1 MAIGDSFLTSGGAGR
16 EPAAPSAGLRR
27 GIATVGYGEPYRRGV
42 ERLMDSLRSKV
53 HQRYSVTIWD
63 PKQITQ
69 RVIVGGWDYT
79 GYMAKPLSLSEASK
93 FNDLVLLLDASLVA
107 IAPLDPLWAHI
118 EKHGYYLGESGFTC
132 GQWTSDEMLEAF
144 KVTRDAA
151 MALPQPASGIVG
163 LDMRTPASQALV
175 NDWCNLR
182 RFFPGPHSNVN
193 AETKAYSYRNE
204 GWVSDDP
211 RCLGHRHDQ
220 AALGLIAHQFGM
232 TDFQPWTKPG
242 LDAGFVAYGRS
253 GVSERTVLVVEGVHG
268 L

>member
-1 MAIGDSFLTSGGAGR
+1 MAIKPFSFTSGGADR
-16 EPAAPSAGLRR
+16 EPAAPSSGLRR
-27 GIATVGYGEPYRRGV
+27 GIATVGYGEPYNRGV
-42 ERLMDSLRSKV
+42 SRLLASIDAQGVDGYNLRV
-53 HQRYSVTIWD
+53 LRIPRQ
-63 PKQITQ
+63 P
-69 RVIVGGWDYT
+69 VIVDGWDYT
-79 GYMAKPLSLSEASK
+79 GYDLKPLALADISRSAE
-93 FNDLVLLLDASLVA
+93 LVLLLDASVVA

-118 EKHGYYLGESGFTC
+118 EKHGYYLGDSGFTC
-132 GQWTSDEMLEAF
+132 GQWTSNKMLNLF
-144 KVTRDAA
+144 LVLSRDRVMGLA
-151 MALPQPASGIVG
+151 QPASGIVG
-163 LDMRTPASQALV
+163 LDMRKQASKDLV
-175 NDWCNLR
+175 KAWVECRDL
-182 RFFPGPHSNVN
+182 FPGPHSNIN

-220 AALGLIAHQFGM
+220 AALGLIAHQLGM